1 MQKRQ
6 ETPKQSQTS
15 KADLLF
21 IRADKL
27 EESGDLR
34 GAFRLFLAGAK
45 AGDTGCQLNLGNYY
59 DDGKGIRRNRAKAL
73 YWYKK
78 AYRRGDASAAYNI
91 AILWR
96 NEHEPTRAL
105 PWFKRAVKMGDA
117 EANLEIAKYL
127 LAAEDGLPKA
137 IAHLERVCRSKSVT
151 EAGAEEAARLLKQ
164 ARKKL
169 NLS

>member
-1 MQKRQ
+1 MRKRQ

-21 IRADKL
+21 IRAD
-27 EESGDLR
+27 
-34 GAFRLFLAGAK
+34 
-45 AGDTGCQLNLGNYY
+45 
-59 DDGKGIRRNRAKAL
+59 
-73 YWYKK
+73 
-78 AYRRGDASAAYNI
+78 NI